1 MKKRISEL
9 ARVQHM
15 VEAARQIEKFME
27 GVDHEAFQQDRKL
40 RLAATRLIEII
51 GEASNHVQDE
61 TKFAFSSVE
70 WRVLYGIRNVLVHE
84 YFGVDDEIIWAV
96 TQRDIPVLRIQ
107 PGEILTQLTNN
118 P

>member
-15 VEAARQIEKFME
+15 VEATRQIEEFME
-27 GVDHEAFQQDRKL
+27 SVDNDTFQQDRKL
-40 RLAATRLIEII
+40 RLAVTRLNEII
-51 GEASNHVQDE
+51 GEASNHVLEE
-61 TKFAFSSVE
+61 TKLAFPDME

-96 TQRDIPVLRIQ
+96 TQRDVPDF
-107 PGEILTQLTNN
+107 TASA
-118 P
+118 